1 MWIPKEKLVWPRV
14 LGNGVHQTASPL
26 SFPVGICGQVQI
38 EARVQVVVHLEALF
52 PKG

>member
-14 LGNGVHQTASPL
+14 LGNGVHQPASPL
-26 SFPVGICGQVQI
+26 SFPVGSAGRVQI
-38 EARVQVVVHLEALF
+38 EAQFQVKVSLETHF